1 MTLPPFCPEPCKLI
15 INEIIGPFD
24 RQRAKELKKFKNEIF
39 RIRRARNSLKGVNR
53 FPFKG

>member
-24 RQRAKELKKFKNEIF
+24 RQRAKELKKFKNEFI
-39 RIRRARNSLKGVNR
+39 RILRCKG
-53 FPFKG
+53 FP